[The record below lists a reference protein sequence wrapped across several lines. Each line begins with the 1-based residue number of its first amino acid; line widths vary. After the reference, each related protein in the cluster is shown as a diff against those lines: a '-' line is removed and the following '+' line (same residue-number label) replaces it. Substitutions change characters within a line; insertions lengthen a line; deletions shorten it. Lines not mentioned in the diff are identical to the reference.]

1 MLEGLGS
8 GTGPSLREDGV
19 DEAPY
24 SRMVVVLRL
33 RALGLS
39 GVLNRSDIFWR
50 GNVAG
55 HKPCGRFLECVTDN
69 SLAQVT
75 EEPARTEAVCSP
87 IGGAGGEYGAPR
99 QPWLQ

>member
-1 MLEGLGS
+1 MLEWLGS
-8 GTGPSLREDGV
+8 GTGPSSREDGV

-33 RALGLS
+33 QALGLG
-39 GVLNRSDIFWR
+39 GVLKHSDIFWR

-55 HKPCGRFLECVTDN
+55 LRPRGRFLECVSDK

-87 IGGAGGEYGAPR
+87 VGGAGGEYDAPR